1 MDQSLPFQ
9 TKRLHKGRGMFSTKT
24 FAPGDIILPFTPT
37 ILIPS
42 LSHINAICSHC
53 FKPAEVRACSRCHAV
68 SYCDAACQSANWT
81 AVHSK
86 ECKVLRKVT
95 EQGRPGLPTPV
106 RAVVQ
111 ALVKPEISAALED
124 LEGNVVSW
132 RKSEKWADMEMMAMG
147 ASAFAGLGTGQE
159 EVQKALTLLCKIQT
173 NAFHRYDADLG
184 QVGIFLGP
192 KLAMANHSCIPNAM
206 VQFAG
211 RKAIL
216 RAEKPIKLDEEIEI
230 SYTDY
235 TFPLSKRTQA
245 LAPYFFDCLCLRCEK
260 DLNVY
265 QVCAASPIID
275 MNRHSLVVDVGKL
288 GQHSAA
294 KDSSKASAARR
305 YSEELSDLLD
315 EKELSPSLESRRT
328 ALRARYQQCKGLVA
342 EKLYAVSPLAQLLSE
357 ISILY
362 AEEENFVYALVTACF
377 IATSCDPYRHVLP
390 YHPIRIKGLLLVAKL
405 LANTAADTAS
415 LGSSQAVASKG
426 DFNQRALQILQD
438 IDQVSL
444 CQMLLIMILRS
455 VPRGYVQEWEVS
467 MTAKQ
472 MLDEINQLPGRHQ
485 ELSLINSWTE
495 NPEADQAKAFF
506 EYAVVKQ
513 VDALAN
519 LGVEILGIDYGQ

>member
-1 MDQSLPFQ
+1 MDQSIPFQ
-9 TKRLHKGRGMFSTKT
+9 TKRHHKGRGIFSTKT
-24 FAPGDIILPFTPT
+24 FGPGDIILPFIPT

-53 FKPAEVRACSRCHAV
+53 FKPADVRTCSRCHAV

-111 ALVKPEISAALED
+111 ALVKPEIGAALED
-124 LEGNVVSW
+124 LEGNVASW

-147 ASAFAGLGTGQE
+147 ASAFAGQGTGQE

-173 NAFHRYDADLG
+173 NTFHRYDADLG

-192 KLAMANHSCIPNAM
+192 KLAMANHSCIPTAM
-206 VQFAG
+206 VQFVG

-216 RAEKPIKLDEEIEI
+216 RAEKPIRVDDEIEI

-235 TFPLSKRTQA
+235 TFPLSKRKQA

-265 QVCAASPIID
+265 QVCAASPIIAL
-275 MNRHSLVVDVGKL
+275 NKHSLVVDVGKL
-288 GQHSAA
+288 GQHPAA
-294 KDSSKASAARR
+294 KDSDKASAARR
-305 YSEELSDLLD
+305 YSEELSDLID
-315 EKELSPSLESRRT
+315 DKEPSLSLESRR
-328 ALRARYQQCKGLVA
+328 AFLRARYQRCKGLVA
-342 EKLYAVSPLAQLLSE
+342 EKLWAVSPLPQLLME

-362 AEEENFVYALVTACF
+362 AEEENFVYALATACF
-377 IATSCDPYRHVLP
+377 IATSCDPYRHTLP
-390 YHPIRIKGLLLVAKL
+390 YHPIRVKGLLLIAKL

-415 LGSSQAVASKG
+415 LGNSQAVASKG
-426 DFNQRALQILQD
+426 DFNQRALQTLQD
-438 IDQVSL
+438 IDQVAL
-444 CQMLLIMILRS
+444 CQMLLIMVLKS

-467 MTAKQ
+467 ITAKQ
-472 MLDEINQLPGRHQ
+472 MLDEINQLPGRDQ
-485 ELSLINSWTE
+485 ELSLIKSWTE
-495 NPEADQAKAFF
+495 KPEADQARAFF
-506 EYAVVKQ
+506 EYAVVRQ

-519 LGVEILGIDYGQ
+519 LGLEIFGMDFGQ